1 MHLTEY
7 ETTVVMRPDLGG
19 DAIEAALDRVRDVVR
34 TGGGKLLGIDHWGKR
49 KLAYPV
55 AKQARGIYVHT
66 HYLGGSGLV
75 AELERNLRIS
85 DSVLRYLTV
94 RLATDVDPSAREEK
108 AYVAPQ
114 YDAADDVTHD
124 DEPRD
129 ARGGDEGEGDE
140 RAERTERDSNDDS
153 DEAQAASDEE

>member
-19 DAIEAALDRVRDVVR
+19 DAVEAALDRVREVVR

-49 KLAYPV
+49 KLAYPM

-85 DSVLRYLTV
+85 DSVLRYLTI
-94 RLATDVDPSAREEK
+94 RLASHVDPNEREEK

-114 YDAADDVTHD
+114 YDADEVMMHDEEPRYARAGSDDDVDGD
-124 DEPRD
+124 DRPR
-129 ARGGDEGEGDE
+129 RG
-140 RAERTERDSNDDS
+140 DSNDDR
-153 DEAQAASDEE
+153 DEAPGAAEEE